1 MNVVGRIIR
10 AFKNAFIGIMD
21 AFWREF
27 SFRLEILVG
36 IPLAILFCYV
46 FWPLTEVELL
56 FVILATCLVLLTELL
71 NTAIE
76 KTWDYLHPDRLDL
89 VGMSKDSAAGA
100 VLVAIFFSL
109 AVVIIIAGT
118 HLGYF

>member
-1 MNVVGRIIR
+1 MGRIIG
-10 AFKNAFIGIMD
+10 AFKYAFAGIGD
-21 AFWREF
+21 AFWKES
-27 SFRLEILVG
+27 SFRLEVLVG

-46 FWPLTEVELL
+46 FWPLTAMELL
-56 FVILATCLVLLTELL
+56 FIVLAICLVLLTELL
-71 NTAIE
+71 NTAVE
-76 KTWDYLHPDRLDL
+76 KTWDYLHPERLDL

-100 VLVAIFFSL
+100 VLVTIFFSI

>member
-1 MNVVGRIIR
+1 MGRIIR
-10 AFKNAFIGIMD
+10 AFKYAFIGIRD
-21 AFWREF
+21 SFWREF
-27 SFRLEILVG
+27 SFRLEVSIG

-56 FVILATCLVLLTELL
+56 FVVLAVCLILFTELL
-71 NTAIE
+71 NTAVE
-76 KTWDYLHPDRLDL
+76 KIWDYLHPEHLDL

-100 VLVAIFFSL
+100 VLISIFFSL